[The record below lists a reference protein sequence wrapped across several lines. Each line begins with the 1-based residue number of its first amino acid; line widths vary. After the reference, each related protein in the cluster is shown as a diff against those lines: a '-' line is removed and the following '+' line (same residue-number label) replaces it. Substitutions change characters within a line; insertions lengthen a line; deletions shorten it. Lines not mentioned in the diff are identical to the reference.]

1 MNDKV
6 HILGYQNNIY
16 KYLNIADCFILSSLW
31 EDPGFVLIE
40 AALSNVNII
49 SSDCPNGP
57 KEILPKNGILFVNN
71 DEKDFID
78 KFEKFKNMKSD
89 ELYKNKLNTKKN
101 IKKFT
106 LFQHFKNLNNI
117 LN

>member
-1 MNDKV
+1 MM
-6 HILGYQNNIY
+6 
-16 KYLNIADCFILSSLW
+16 
-31 EDPGFVLIE
+31 
-40 AALSNVNII
+40 
-49 SSDCPNGP
+49 
-57 KEILPKNGILFVNN
+57 KN
-71 DEKDFID
+71 DFID